1 MDTEKEE
8 NSLQGRNKREK
19 WKGNNMYREEQEIE
33 PIRKIKD
40 TVRQLKKGE
49 ASLSFLIE
57 YQS

>member
-1 MDTEKEE
+1 
-8 NSLQGRNKREK
+8 
-19 WKGNNMYREEQEIE
+19 MYREEQEME

-40 TVRQLKKGE
+40 IVRQLKKGE